1 MMSYSDK
8 GLSSKLSDT
17 DKAYLAGLFDGE
29 GCINATFGTKKW
41 IAKTGKEKIYLF
53 PRIQFVI
60 SSKENLLLELV
71 KTIVGFGEVYGEKMY
86 GYRITERKQILDIVD
101 ALIPFVKLK
110 KKGLQLSKEAVLF
123 LLNRKYRSGWTK
135 GELVFFRE
143 KFVLPI
149 QKLLPSGERRGR
161 PPKHKFHEII
171 SKYY

>member
-1 MMSYSDK
+1 MGGSDK
-8 GLSSKLSDT
+8 ELSSKLSDT

-41 IAKTGKEKIYLF
+41 ITKKEKEKIYLF

-71 KTIVGFGEVYGEKMY
+71 KKTVGFGEVYGKKMY
-86 GYRITERKQILDIVD
+86 DYRITERKQILNMLD

-123 LLNRKYRSGWTK
+123 LLHRGHRCRWAKE
-135 GELVFFRE
+135 ELIFFHDS
-143 KFVLPI
+143 FVLPL

-161 PPKHKFHEII
+161 PPKYNFHEII

>member
-1 MMSYSDK
+1 M
-8 GLSSKLSDT
+8 LSDT

-41 IAKTGKEKIYLF
+41 IAKTEKEKIYLF

-60 SSKENLLLELV
+60 SSKDNLLLELV
-71 KTIVGFGEVYGEKMY
+71 GAIVGFGKVYGEKMY
-86 GYRITERKQILDIVD
+86 DYRITERKQILDILD

-123 LLNRKYRSGWTK
+123 LLHREYRSRWTRE
-135 GELVFFRE
+135 ELIIFHDR
-143 KFVLPI
+143 FVLPL

-161 PPKHKFHEII
+161 PPKYRFEEII